1 MWSYV
6 STIDKYSLQFFQKTQ
21 LYPPVVFW
29 FLFLFHMKIQK
40 SLFSFRIKIKNRKG
54 HLKTQRQTETE
65 RIVQKIP
72 PPQNPRELEV
82 ICFLLEASFL
92 CDQKESSSDQGQIV
106 PLVEWALEDES
117 NVSLLAAQL
126 LGAEGTGGVEG
137 VCSVRQRD
145 LTPEHSRLLRTH
157 VTTR

>member
-6 STIDKYSLQFFQKTQ
+6 STIDKYSLQFFQKLNYIPQ
-21 LYPPVVFW
+21 QCFGYFSVSHENIEIFVFIPN
-29 FLFLFHMKIQK
+29 KNKKQK
-40 SLFSFRIKIKNRKG
+40 RSLKN
-54 HLKTQRQTETE
+54 TERQTETE
-65 RIVQKIP
+65 RIVQEIP